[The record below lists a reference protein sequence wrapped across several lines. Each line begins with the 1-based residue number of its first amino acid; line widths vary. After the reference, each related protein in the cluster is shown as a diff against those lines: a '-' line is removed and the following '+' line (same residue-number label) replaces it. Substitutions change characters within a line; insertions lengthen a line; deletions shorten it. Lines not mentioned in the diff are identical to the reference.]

1 MLTFG
6 TVVALSNV
14 GMGRFIEQKTLKGS
28 MEFAGTALH
37 TGDETSVR
45 ILPGDHDTG
54 YCFQRIDIPG
64 APQVEANVNN
74 ISDTLLATSLGLNGA
89 SVKTVEH
96 LLSALAGSGVDN
108 AVIEVNGDEIPI
120 MDGSA
125 APFVRGIEMTG
136 LVEQGVAKRMLRIKK
151 VIKAGDD
158 SANAILAPSGKFQVS
173 FTIDFDHPII
183 GRQHLD
189 FPYSPD
195 AYRQEIAYA
204 RTFCMIRDVEM
215 MHQNGLAL
223 GGSLENAVVV
233 GDSCVI
239 NPEGLRSPDEFV
251 RHKILDTIGDLSL
264 LGIPILGS
272 YSGHKA
278 GHAVNRLLMQEV
290 LSHPDH
296 WELVCMEEVAPE
308 QIAFHPIAEDE
319 FSLTDATL

>member
-1 MLTFG
+1 
-6 TVVALSNV
+6 
-14 GMGRFIEQKTLKGS
+14 MGKFIEQKTLQGS

-45 ILPGDHDTG
+45 ILPGDPDTG
-54 YCFQRIDIPG
+54 YRFQRVDIPG
-64 APQVEANVNN
+64 APQVEANVHN
-74 ISDTLLATSLGLNGA
+74 ISDTLLATSIGLNGA

-125 APFVRGIEMTG
+125 APFVRGIEMVG
-136 LVEQGVAKRMLRIKK
+136 LMDQGVAKRMLRIKK
-151 VIKAGDD
+151 VIRAGDD
-158 SANAILAPSGKFQVS
+158 SANAVLTPSEKFQVS

-183 GRQHLD
+183 GKQHMD

-195 AYRQEIAYA
+195 AFRKEIAFA
-204 RTFCMIRDVEM
+204 RTFGMLRDVEM
-215 MHQNGLAL
+215 MHQKGLAL
-223 GGSLENAVVV
+223 GGSLDNAVVV
-233 GDSCVI
+233 GDSSVI

-264 LGIPILGS
+264 LGIPILGA
-272 YSGHKA
+272 YSGYRA
-278 GHAVNRLLMQEV
+278 GHAINRLLMQEV

-296 WELVCMEEVAPE
+296 WELVTMEEVAPE
-308 QIAFHPIAEDE
+308 QIAFHPIVEDG
-319 FSLTDATL
+319 FLPASATL

>member
-1 MLTFG
+1 
-6 TVVALSNV
+6 
-14 GMGRFIEQKTLKGS
+14 MGKMIEQKTLKGS

-45 ILPGDHDTG
+45 ILPGDPDTG
-54 YCFQRIDIPG
+54 YRFQRVDIPG
-64 APQVEANVNN
+64 APQVEANVHN
-74 ISDTLLATSLGLNGA
+74 ISDTLLATSIGLNGA

-125 APFVRGIEMTG
+125 APFVRGIEMVG
-136 LVEQGVAKRMLRIKK
+136 LVDQGVAKRMLRIKK
-151 VIKAGDD
+151 VIRAGDD
-158 SANAILAPSGKFQVS
+158 SANAVLTPSEKFQVS

-183 GRQHLD
+183 GKQHMD

-195 AYRQEIAYA
+195 AFRKEIAFA
-204 RTFCMIRDVEM
+204 RTFGMLRDVEM
-215 MHQNGLAL
+215 MHQKGLAL
-223 GGSLENAVVV
+223 GGSLDNAVVV
-233 GDSCVI
+233 GDSSVI

-264 LGIPILGS
+264 LGIPILGA
-272 YSGHKA
+272 YSGHRA
-278 GHAVNRLLMQEV
+278 GHAINRLLMQEV

-296 WELVCMEEVAPE
+296 WELVTMEEVAPE
-308 QIAFHPIAEDE
+308 QIAFHPIVEDG
-319 FSLTDATL
+319 FLPTSASL